1 MKVEEIMTPVPERVN
16 ETAPIREA
24 IQKLFEVD
32 VRHLPVV
39 DDDDQIVGIISD
51 RDVANF
57 TLPALTQRQDA
68 DSADNRLDA
77 SVASLM
83 SGDVITVG
91 ADEDVSDLCTLMIDQ
106 RIGAVPVVDQINGT
120 IIGIVSYVDILREAE
135 GLFREL

>member
-1 MKVEEIMTPVPERVN
+1 MKVEEIMTPMPERIN

-24 IQKLFEVD
+24 VQKLFEVD

-39 DDDDQIVGIISD
+39 DDDDQVVGIISD

-68 DSADNRLDA
+68 ESADIRLDGA
-77 SVASLM
+77 VSSLM

-91 ADEDVSDLCTLMIDQ
+91 IDDDVSDLCTLMIDH
-106 RIGAVPVVDQINGT
+106 RIGAVPVVDTITGS
-120 IIGIVSYVDILREAE
+120 IIGIVSYVDLLREAE
-135 GLFREL
+135 GMFREI